1 MAKSSV
7 KQIEQDEKTILDELI
22 KNANKTVN
30 DIAKSCG
37 FSRQKVWRVI
47 KNLEAKKLIWGYT
60 TVFDEEKLGK
70 KHFILMIKR
79 TLEQLDEEV
88 IDKIISTETEELAK
102 KYGIAIENSAFIHG
116 EYDWMLT
123 FTTDDIKQAKQFVEF
138 LLTTYTGTQ
147 KITVLQTMMFVR
159 KNYVLN
165 PDREKLKQFHINY

>member
-1 MAKSSV
+1 
-7 KQIEQDEKTILDELI
+7 
-22 KNANKTVN
+22 
-30 DIAKSCG
+30 
-37 FSRQKVWRVI
+37 
-47 KNLEAKKLIWGYT
+47 
-60 TVFDEEKLGK
+60 
-70 KHFILMIKR
+70 MIKR

-123 FTTDDIKQAKQFVEF
+123 FTADDIKQAKQFVEF